1 MTAKTGDLNRRS
13 HTALA
18 TSKVSAL
25 LSGAMD
31 GPDLAR
37 RLGSTPEPWES
48 SSEDDSCS
56 RVAAC
61 DPLVTGCFGGDRWHD
76 CCSCCLSPAMLD
88 SSSLSAWGDGGC
100 SGCREPS
107 SSSNVS
113 PTHAPSSA
121 DRSPAWRLSA
131 GGSRV
136 GWRWYVTVCALSWLC
151 YVNALSCGFVFDDAS
166 AVRDNRD
173 LRPSTPIGSLFAN
186 DFWGTPIHKE
196 QSHKSYRPLCVLTF
210 RLNYWLHELRPMG
223 YHVGN
228 VLLHS
233 LVCVLFL
240 RVCSMVVP
248 ARASVAAALLFAV
261 HPVHTEAVTG
271 VVGRAESLSSVFF
284 LLAFLAY
291 NRAIDSSKR
300 TEWRPLAACVAL
312 VVVATL
318 CKEQGITVVAVCF
331 TYEIFVVQEI
341 RPHHVIRGLRS
352 LSGSPV
358 CVSPSSTTLASSSV
372 APPCGWLW
380 DCTQRIGALSLG
392 ALLLLAVRL
401 HIMGAQ
407 LPVFTKFDNPA
418 AVAPSPVRQLTFH
431 YLPAVNTWL
440 LLFPHALCCDWTMG
454 SVPLVCSM
462 ADPRNAATLSL
473 YAALATLAY
482 VALFSS
488 SSGRRR
494 LPATDDQKNAIF
506 LSLSLLVFPFLPA
519 SNLFFPVGFVV
530 AERVLYMPSMG
541 FCLLVA
547 HGWHT
552 LIKNYADS
560 RLTKNFLWFGLLLLL
575 VTHSLKTFVRNFEWE
590 SEYSIFMAGLK
601 VNSQNAKLYNN
612 VGHALEGQGDYARAL
627 EYFLKAA
634 SVQPDDIGAHMNVGR
649 TYNNLLMFEEAETA
663 FRKAKDLLPRPKPG
677 EPYKARIAP
686 NHLNVF
692 LNLANLISRNSSR
705 LEEADA
711 LYRQAISMRVDYIQA
726 YINRG
731 DILIKLNRTKEAQE
745 VYERALSLDASN
757 PDIFYNLGVVFLEQG
772 RPGDALVYFNK
783 ALELDPDH
791 EQALMNSAI
800 LIQESGNSKLRQL
813 AFERLELLLR
823 KGKTNERVYFNL
835 GMLSMDDKK
844 MEEAERWFHSAIQV
858 KADFRSAL
866 FNLALLLTDSN
877 RPLEAVPHLQKLL
890 ESHPDH
896 IKGLILLGDIY
907 INHIKDLDKAQQCYE
922 RILSLQPDHVQA
934 LHNLC
939 VVQVERGA
947 LYQAEACLLRALKLA
962 PGESYVAKHLA
973 IVRNRIRKY
982 QEHLRKAGTPV
993 HSASSSEPPMT
1004 SSSSKHAA
1012 QSTSK
1017 AT

>member
-1 MTAKTGDLNRRS
+1 MTAKSADLGRRN
-13 HTALA
+13 HNGARTAKA
-18 TSKVSAL
+18 
-25 LSGAMD
+25 
-31 GPDLAR
+31 
-37 RLGSTPEPWES
+37 
-48 SSEDDSCS
+48 
-56 RVAAC
+56 
-61 DPLVTGCFGGDRWHD
+61 
-76 CCSCCLSPAMLD
+76 
-88 SSSLSAWGDGGC
+88 DGGP
-100 SGCREPS
+100 SGGAEP

-113 PTHAPSSA
+113 PTHSGC
-121 DRSPAWRLSA
+121 DREPTWRLP
-131 GGSRV
+131 GGRRV
-136 GWRWYVTVCALSWLC
+136 GWRWYLAVGALSWLC
-151 YVNALSCGFVFDDAS
+151 YANALGCGFVFDDAS

-173 LRPSTPIGSLFAN
+173 LRPSTPIGRLFAN

-210 RLNYWLHELRPMG
+210 RLNYWLHELRPAG
-223 YHVGN
+223 YHLGN
-228 VLLHS
+228 VILHS
-233 LVCVLFL
+233 LVCMLFL

-248 ARASVAAALLFAV
+248 RKPSVVAALLFAV

-291 NRAIDSSKR
+291 ARAADRWKR
-300 TEWRPLAACVAL
+300 TEWRPLVACVVL
-312 VVVATL
+312 VAVATL

-331 TYEIFVVQEI
+331 VYEIFIVQEL
-341 RPHHVIRGLRS
+341 RPPDVVRGLRGL
-352 LSGSPV
+352 LSGAS
-358 CVSPSSTTLASSSV
+358 CGGGGSPSSAVSRSPRLHA
-372 APPCGWLW
+372 CCWLRE
-380 DCTQRIGALSLG
+380 CAQRLG
-392 ALLLLAVRL
+392 ALTLGALVLLAARL
-401 HIMGAQ
+401 HVMGAQ

-418 AVAPSPVRQLTFH
+418 AVAPSPARQLTLL
-431 YLPAVNTWL
+431 YLPAVNAWL
-440 LLFPHALCCDWTMG
+440 LLCPHALCCDWTMG
-454 SVPLVCSM
+454 SVALLRSL
-462 ADPRNAATLSL
+462 ADPRNAASLAL
-473 YAALATLAY
+473 YAALGALAY
-482 VALFSS
+482 AALFSAARHRAAA
-488 SSGRRR
+488 GE
-494 LPATDDQKNAIF
+494 AVTHDNVIF

-530 AERVLYMPSMG
+530 AERILYMPSMG

-552 LIKNYADS
+552 LLKNHADS

-575 VTHSLKTFVRNFEWE
+575 ATHSVKTFVRNYEWE

-601 VNSQNAKLYNN
+601 VNGQNAKLYNN

-649 TYNNLLMFEEAETA
+649 TYNNLLMFEEAESA

-705 LEEADA
+705 LEEADS

-731 DILIKLNRTKEAQE
+731 DILIKLNRTREAQE
-745 VYERALSLDASN
+745 VYERALELDATN

-772 RPGDALVYFNK
+772 RPSDALMYFNK

-800 LIQESGNSKLRQL
+800 LIQESGNAKLRQL

-823 KGKTNERVYFNL
+823 KGKANERVYFNL

-844 MEEAERWFHSAIQV
+844 VEDAERWFNSAIQV

-866 FNLALLLTDSN
+866 FNLALLLTDSD

-890 ESHPDH
+890 QFHPDH

-907 INHIKDLDKAQQCYE
+907 INHMKDLDKAQQCYE

-982 QEHLRKAGTPV
+982 QEHLKKTGAAAG
-993 HSASSSEPPMT
+993 SASA
-1004 SSSSKHAA
+1004 AA
-1012 QSTSK
+1012 QPTTASPSK
-1017 AT
+1017 LKQATQTASRAT

>member
-1 MTAKTGDLNRRS
+1 MTAAVSGDLYRRS
-13 HTALA
+13 DVELPS
-18 TSKVSAL
+18 TSK
-25 LSGAMD
+25 
-31 GPDLAR
+31 
-37 RLGSTPEPWES
+37 
-48 SSEDDSCS
+48 
-56 RVAAC
+56 
-61 DPLVTGCFGGDRWHD
+61 
-76 CCSCCLSPAMLD
+76 
-88 SSSLSAWGDGGC
+88 GDG
-100 SGCREPS
+100 SAEH

-113 PTHAPSSA
+113 PAHAPSGAGRELS
-121 DRSPAWRLSA
+121 WRLS
-131 GGSRV
+131 GGQRV
-136 GWRWYVTVCALSWLC
+136 GWRWYVVVCALSWLC
-151 YVNALSCGFVFDDAS
+151 YVNALGCGFVFDDAS
-166 AVRDNRD
+166 AIRDNRD
-173 LRPSTPIGSLFAN
+173 LRPSTPIGRLFAN
-186 DFWGTPIHKE
+186 DFWGTAIHKE

-223 YHVGN
+223 YHFGN

-233 LVCVLFL
+233 LVGMLFL
-240 RVCSMVVP
+240 RVCSTTVP
-248 ARASVAAALLFAV
+248 VKTSVAAALLFAV

-284 LLAFLAY
+284 LLSFLAY
-291 NRAIDSSKR
+291 SRAIGDSRR
-300 TEWRPLAACVAL
+300 TEWRPLATCVAL
-312 VVVATL
+312 VVLATL
-318 CKEQGITVVAVCF
+318 SKEQGITVVAVCF
-331 TYEIFVVQEI
+331 VYEIFVVQQI
-341 RPHHVIRGLRS
+341 RPNRVIQVLRS
-352 LSGSPV
+352 LSWSTVCASP
-358 CVSPSSTTLASSSV
+358 TKLASSSAV
-372 APPCGWLW
+372 VYYGWHCLL
-380 DCTQRIGALSLG
+380 RIGTLSLS
-392 ALLLLAVRL
+392 AFLLMAIRL

-418 AVAPSPVRQLTFH
+418 AVSDSPVRQLTFH
-431 YLPAVNTWL
+431 YLPAVNAWL

-454 SVPLVCSM
+454 SVALVCSLS
-462 ADPRNAATLSL
+462 DPRNVATLSL
-473 YAALATLAY
+473 YGMLAALAY
-482 VALFSS
+482 VALFPS
-488 SSGRRR
+488 RR
-494 LPATDDQKNAIF
+494 PYEVFHQNVIF

-547 HGWHT
+547 HGWH
-552 LIKNYADS
+552 LMLKNYADS
-560 RLTKNFLWFGLLLLL
+560 RLTKNFLWFGLLFLL
-575 VTHSLKTFVRNFEWE
+575 TMHSLKTFVRNFEWE

-649 TYNNLLMFEEAETA
+649 TYNNLLMFEEAEAA
-663 FRKAKDLLPRPKPG
+663 FIKAKDLLPRPKPG

-692 LNLANLISRNSSR
+692 LNLANLISRNNSR
-705 LEEADA
+705 LEEADG

-745 VYERALSLDASN
+745 VYERALSLDATN
-757 PDIFYNLGVVFLEQG
+757 PDILYNLGVVFLEQG
-772 RPGDALVYFNK
+772 RPGDALMYFNK

-813 AFERLELLLR
+813 AFERLELLLN
-823 KGKTNERVYFNL
+823 KGRANERVYFNL

-844 MEEAERWFHSAIQV
+844 VEEAEQWFHLAIQV
-858 KADFRSAL
+858 KNDFRSAL

-890 ESHPDH
+890 QYHPDH

-907 INHIKDLDKAQQCYE
+907 INHMKDLDKAQQCYE

-973 IVRNRIRKY
+973 IVRNRIHRY
-982 QEHLRKAGTPV
+982 QEHLKK
-993 HSASSSEPPMT
+993 ASSRTTT
-1004 SSSSKHAA
+1004 SSSLKQAA
-1012 QSTSK
+1012 QSSSRMT
-1017 AT
+1017 

>member
-1 MTAKTGDLNRRS
+1 MTAKTGDLSRRS
-13 HTALA
+13 HTAPS

-25 LSGAMD
+25 LSGAMEC
-31 GPDLAR
+31 PDLAR
-37 RLGSTPEPWES
+37 RLGSTPEPRE
-48 SSEDDSCS
+48 SEDDCS
-56 RVAAC
+56 AGVAAC
-61 DPLVTGCFGGDRWHD
+61 DPLAATDCLGGDRWHD
-76 CCSCCLSPAMLD
+76 CCSCCLSAGMLG
-88 SSSLSAWGDGGC
+88 SSSLTAWGDGGC
-100 SGCREPS
+100 SGCGEPS

-113 PTHAPSSA
+113 PTHAPCSSSA
-121 DRSPAWRLSA
+121 DRYPTWRLS
-131 GGSRV
+131 GGRRV
-136 GWRWYVTVCALSWLC
+136 GWRWYVAVCALSWLC
-151 YVNALSCGFVFDDAS
+151 YANALGCGFVFDDAS

-223 YHVGN
+223 YHLGN

-233 LVCVLFL
+233 IVCVLFL

-248 ARASVAAALLFAV
+248 VKASVAAALLFAV

-291 NRAIDSSKR
+291 NRAIDGSKR
-300 TEWRPLAACVAL
+300 TEWRPLAACVVL

-331 TYEIFVVQEI
+331 IYEIFVVQEV

-352 LSGSPV
+352 LSGSAV
-358 CVSPSSTTLASSSV
+358 CGSPSSTKSSSV
-372 APPCGWLW
+372 APPCGWLRH
-380 DCTQRIGALSLG
+380 CAQRIGALSLG
-392 ALLLLAVRL
+392 AFLLLAVRL

-431 YLPAVNTWL
+431 YLPAVNAWL

-454 SVPLVCSM
+454 SVALVRSV

-473 YAALATLAY
+473 YGALAALAY
-482 VALFSS
+482 VALFP
-488 SSGRRR
+488 GRRAR
-494 LPATDDQKNAIF
+494 PADDQQNVIF

-575 VTHSLKTFVRNFEWE
+575 TTHSLKTFVRNFEWE

-612 VGHALEGQGDYARAL
+612 VGHALEGQGDYAQAL

-705 LEEADA
+705 LEEADG

-745 VYERALSLDASN
+745 VYERALSLDATN

-772 RPGDALVYFNK
+772 RPGDALMYFNK

-823 KGKTNERVYFNL
+823 KGKANERVYFNL

-844 MEEAERWFHSAIQV
+844 VEEAERWFHSAIQV

-877 RPLEAVPHLQKLL
+877 RPLDAVPHLQKLL
-890 ESHPDH
+890 QSHPDH

-982 QEHLRKAGTPV
+982 QEHLRKAGTR
-993 HSASSSEPPMT
+993 SASSSVPPTT
-1004 SSSSKHAA
+1004 SSSSKRAA
-1012 QSTSK
+1012 QSSSK